1 VYHTTDLV
9 VLRYGRR
16 HPNPVVLW
24 YRRHRHLLVVV

>member
-1 VYHTTDLV
+1 VYHTTDVV

-24 YRRHRHLLVVV
+24 YGHRRHLLIVV